1 MGAELY
7 VDPQAKKPLPQDLN
21 ANLRLI
27 DLAFERG
34 LIIYSRRVRGGPV
47 SDNFMVC
54 PPLIVTRDQIGE
66 IIAVLGDTLEAL
78 AAELDL
84 PVNR

>member
-1 MGAELY
+1 
-7 VDPQAKKPLPQDLN
+7 LPQDLN

-54 PPLIVTRDQIGE
+54 PPLITTREQIGE

-78 AAELDL
+78 VVELDL
-84 PVNR
+84 PVDR